1 MNIES
6 ISLIAGLISSFIFVS
21 SNFPML
27 WKAYQTK
34 DMHSYSWINI
44 LLANAGNLIYWLYI
58 VSLPLG
64 PIWVLHTFY
73 TVTSILMLTM
83 YLRFC
88 SGKGVR

>member
-1 MNIES
+1 MNTET
-6 ISLIAGLISSFIFVS
+6 ISLMAGLISSFIFVS

-27 WKAYQTK
+27 WRVYQTK
-34 DMHSYSWINI
+34 DMHSYSWLNI
-44 LLANAGNLIYWLYI
+44 ALANAGNLVHWLYI

-83 YLRFC
+83 YLRFRC
-88 SGKGVR
+88 GR